1 MFLIVRRMEYES
13 AGCLFHDKCSFLAGF
28 QRKQQ
33 KWTGFG
39 GKKYHG
45 ETAFQTA
52 MREVI
57 EELFENQITQQT
69 LARLIC
75 TIPLSLPNQDG
86 TYIYYKYDY
95 SIIFKIIQ
103 ILEEDGYISPLY
115 EEWPKNLSQLM
126 TKRRHCAECEIQH
139 IQLFNAK
146 DIYDGQLYFDKF
158 FFMDLTK
165 LFENVI

>member
-1 MFLIVRRMEYES
+1 MEYES
-13 AGCLFHDKCSFLAGF
+13 AGCLFHDKSSFLAGF

-33 KWTGFG
+33 RWTSFG

-52 MREVI
+52 MREVV

-75 TIPLSLPNQDG
+75 IIPLSLPNQDG

-95 SIIFKIIQ
+95 NVIFQIIQ
-103 ILEEDGYISPLY
+103 ILKEDGYISPLY
-115 EEWPKNLSQLM
+115 DEWPSTMKDLV
-126 TKRRHCAECEIQH
+126 TKRKKCMTCEIQY
-139 IQLFNAK
+139 IQIFQSK
-146 DIYDGQLYFDKF
+146 DILQNEHYFDKF

-165 LFENVI
+165 LFQNLV